1 MGIKNFFRKAS
12 PNNISKAFIKGG
24 DIANKYFKKAENIS
38 NQIEKK
44 APGIIDVALRKTQ
57 NTMGKLAPIVSKI
70 GMGAGLA
77 APMLAGIPVVGAGLA
92 AGAAGV
98 AAAAPGI
105 SKGLQKTGQLSS
117 NLRHVAKG
125 NYSIEAAKPLPEP
138 EQDSEMF
145 GNMFA

>member
-44 APGIIDVALRKTQ
+44 APGIIDTALRKTQ
-57 NTMGKLAPIVSKI
+57 NSMGKIAPIVSKI
-70 GMGAGLA
+70 GQASGMVSPLLA
-77 APMLAGIPVVGAGLA
+77 AIPGIGVPL
-92 AGAAGV
+92 AGAA
-98 AAAAPGI
+98 ASFAQSAPNI
-105 SKGLQKTGQLSS
+105 AKGLKQIGNTS
-117 NLRHVAKG
+117 NDLRHVAKG
-125 NYSIEAAKPLPEP
+125 NYSIEASKPLPEQ
-138 EQDSEMF
+138 ESEMF

>member
-57 NTMGKLAPIVSKI
+57 NSMGKLAPIVDKI
-70 GMGAGLA
+70 GQASGMVSPL
-77 APMLAGIPVVGAGLA
+77 LAGIPGIGIPL
-92 AGAAGV
+92 AGV
-98 AAAAPGI
+98 ASSFAQSAPKI
-105 SKGLQKTGQLSS
+105 AKGLKTISNTSS
-117 NLRHVAKG
+117 DLRHVAKG
-125 NYSIEAAKPLPEP
+125 NYSIEAQKPP
-138 EQDSEMF
+138 EQESEMF